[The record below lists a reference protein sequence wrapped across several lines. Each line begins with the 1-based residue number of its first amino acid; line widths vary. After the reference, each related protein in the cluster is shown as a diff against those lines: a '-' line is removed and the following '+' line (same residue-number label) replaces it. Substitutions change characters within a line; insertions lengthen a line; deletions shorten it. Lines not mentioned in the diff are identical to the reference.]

1 VTIGVRNLHRDI
13 AMAALRRLLVTVLL
27 LCAANRATADEVR
40 LSNGDRLTGTVVS
53 LADGTLTFKTPH
65 GDLKLPWADVAAIRI
80 DRQLL
85 VTTGTAPARLMT
97 FDSTTGAGPAL
108 ADIAAIAEPAPPVA
122 WDGGANA
129 GLLTTG
135 GNTDISSL
143 RLDGQLTARTAL
155 DRYTASGVVNRAHDS
170 GRDTAENWTTAF
182 AYSRFLTK
190 RLFADANT
198 IFTND
203 RFRDLDL
210 RTALGVGLG
219 YQVWD
224 TPSASLSFNGG
235 YGWVNEN
242 FDTAPDDSYS
252 ALREAVKLD
261 LFFANKRV
269 LAFHHHDGYFGVTG
283 DDNLFFR
290 AQNGLRFALAGALV
304 STVQLDVDYD
314 RTPAP
319 GRVSTDRSF
328 AFTLGYRF

>member
-1 VTIGVRNLHRDI
+1 MKILRLI
-13 AMAALRRLLVTVLL
+13 LPLALLFFPAAGS
-27 LCAANRATADEVR
+27 AAADEVR
-40 LSNGDRLTGTVVS
+40 LANGDRVTGTVVS
-53 LADGTLTFKTPH
+53 MADGTLTFKTPH
-65 GDLKLPWADVAAIRI
+65 GELTMPWNEVTALKI

-85 VTTGTAPARLMT
+85 VTTATAPAQLMT
-97 FDSTTGAGPAL
+97 LDTAAGAGPTL
-108 ADIAAIAEPAPPVA
+108 ADVVAIAAPTPPVT

-143 RLDGQLTARTAL
+143 RLDGALAARTAF
-155 DRYTASGVVNRAHDS
+155 DRYTASGVVNRARDS
-170 GRDTAENWTTAF
+170 GRDTADNWTTAF
-182 AYSRFLTK
+182 AYSRFLTE
-190 RLFADANT
+190 RLFADANA
-198 IFTND
+198 ILTND

-224 TPSASLSFNGG
+224 RPSASLSFNGG

-242 FDTAPDDSYS
+242 FDTAPDDSYA

-269 LAFHHHDGYFGVTG
+269 QAFHHHDGYFGVTG

-290 AQNGLRFALAGALV
+290 AQTGVRLALAAALV
-304 STVQLDVDYD
+304 STAQFDVDYD
-314 RTPAP
+314 RSPAP
-319 GRVSTDRSF
+319 GRVSTDRSV